1 MDFVGFFAHCIQTW
15 SQPLLL
21 IVACAFVFL
30 NEMTSLQCYFVTAT
44 FRCILNFEYFSLFQ
58 LHSSLK
64 PVFLNGD
71 VKCLLEK
78 AKIWKLDQ
86 STKNYH
92 KILAHLCPSAKF
104 CEDYCSGANMWNI
117 QLLHDDAKS
126 KLPCLSGCINL
137 TTSESICIY
146 EVHHLLQPTE
156 FARTSGWNSI

>member
-1 MDFVGFFAHCIQTW
+1 VDFVGFFCTLHPDLTSAVVAN
-15 SQPLLL
+15 
-21 IVACAFVFL
+21 VACAFVFL
-30 NEMTSLQCYFVTAT
+30 NEMTSLQCFFVVST

-78 AKIWKLDQ
+78 AKISKLDR

-104 CEDYCSGANMWNI
+104 CEDYCSGANM
-117 QLLHDDAKS
+117 
-126 KLPCLSGCINL
+126 
-137 TTSESICIY
+137 
-146 EVHHLLQPTE
+146 
-156 FARTSGWNSI
+156 